1 VSQENVE
8 LVHRAYQAFN
18 ERDLDALMAMH
29 AKDVKW
35 RMIGGFASLG
45 VGPEFTDRAEVRRW
59 FTEWIENLGS
69 KLEIENIREGDDRLV
84 VIASAVAVG
93 SASGAPATLRFG
105 QVYSFRDGQISA
117 VDSYYE
123 AGEALKA
130 VGLAE

>member
-8 LVHRAYQAFN
+8 VARRAFQAFN

-29 AKDVKW
+29 AEDVKW
-35 RMIGGFASLG
+35 RLIGGFASMA
-45 VGPEFTDRAEVRRW
+45 GPEFTDRAEVRRW

-69 KLEIENIREGDDRLV
+69 KLEIENILEADDRLV
-84 VIASAVAVG
+84 VIARAVAVG

-105 QVYSFRDGQISA
+105 QVYSFRAGQISG

-123 AGEALKA
+123 ASEALEA
-130 VGLAE
+130 VGLKE